1 MINRWVNF
9 PSWSSNDGYDSDA
22 TEDVIELPNHLL
34 INILDMAMS
43 HSRLVIAN
51 VNSLGLLLT
60 GQIVLGGPQP
70 VWRLTDNAK
79 RRRLERVM

>member
-22 TEDVIELPNHLL
+22 TVDVIELPNHLL

-51 VNSLGLLLT
+51 VNSLGLLLN
-60 GQIVLGGPQP
+60 GQIVRGPQP
-70 VWRLTDNAK
+70 VFRLWSDKAK
-79 RRRLERVM
+79 RRRIERVM

>member
-9 PSWSSNDGYDSDA
+9 PWSTSNDGYDSDA
-22 TEDVIELPNHLL
+22 TVDVIELPNHLL

-51 VNSLGLLLT
+51 VNSLGLLLN
-60 GQIVLGGPQP
+60 GQWVLGPQP
-70 VWRLTDNAK
+70 VFKIWSDKGK
-79 RRRLERVM
+79 RRRIERVM